1 MKTANRTRKLL
12 YTLVAVI
19 LISGFFYGGFRF
31 GISRDSQTGGP
42 VENKSLQ
49 GADFSLFWDAV
60 QIVKD
65 SYFDAKD
72 VNDKD
77 MLYGAI
83 QGVLTALDDPYSS
96 FFNPSDAKK
105 FNQDLSGSFG
115 GIGAEI
121 GIRNNH
127 LVVVAPLKGN
137 PAEAVGLK
145 PGDRILR
152 VNEEDTEGWSV
163 EAAVKLIRGEPGTLV
178 KLNIYRE
185 GWSEPKDFEI
195 TRQIIEVPT
204 IDWYMV
210 PEEKTDGK
218 RIAYFHLYNFNGNA
232 PQVFFDAARE
242 ALFQGAQG
250 VILDLRNNPGGFL
263 EVSTNIAGW
272 FLKRGE
278 IVVTEE
284 FRSGDTRDYR
294 ANGNSALADS
304 PVVVLVNAGSAS
316 ASEIIAGA
324 LRDKRNALLIGEKT
338 FGKGTVQEVETLKDG
353 SSIKVSVAQWLT
365 PNGTEI
371 NKKGLEP
378 DIEVKNDTNK
388 SSNESSERDAPDL
401 VLEKGIEI
409 LKGKIPLAPKTI
421 ILF

>member
-1 MKTANRTRKLL
+1 
-12 YTLVAVI
+12 
-19 LISGFFYGGFRF
+19 
-31 GISRDSQTGGP
+31 
-42 VENKSLQ
+42 
-49 GADFSLFWDAV
+49 
-60 QIVKD
+60 
-65 SYFDAKD
+65 
-72 VNDKD
+72 
-77 MLYGAI
+77 
-83 QGVLTALDDPYSS
+83 
-96 FFNPSDAKK
+96 
-105 FNQDLSGSFG
+105 
-115 GIGAEI
+115 
-121 GIRNNH
+121 
-127 LVVVAPLKGN
+127 
-137 PAEAVGLK
+137 
-145 PGDRILR
+145 
-152 VNEEDTEGWSV
+152 GWSV
-163 EAAVKLIRGEPGTLV
+163 EVAVKLIRGEPGTLV

-232 PQVFFDAARE
+232 PQVFFDAVRE

-278 IVVTEE
+278 VVVTEQ
-284 FRSGDTRDYR
+284 FRSGDTRDFR
-294 ANGNSALADS
+294 ATGNSALADL

-316 ASEIIAGA
+316 ASEIVAGA
-324 LRDKRNALLIGEKT
+324 LRDQRSALLIGEKT

-365 PNGTEI
+365 PNGIEI

-378 DIEVKNDTNK
+378 DISIKADSTGSPQADSE
-388 SSNESSERDAPDL
+388 EPSSEDAPDL
-401 VLEKGIEI
+401 VLEKGIEV
-409 LKGKIPLAPKTI
+409 LKNKIEVAPRTI